1 MSKFTYQVVYDEDIG
16 YYYHTQNPIVSQS
29 VAWIYADLAE
39 FANPFLDII
48 PKNKYDIVMIY
59 PRFFEMLLGSDARI
73 KKQDERARQLRR
85 EIAEYDGRVR
95 GEGGGS
101 V

>member
-1 MSKFTYQVVYDEDIG
+1 MVHDEDIG

-29 VAWIYADLAE
+29 VAWIYSDLEE
-39 FANPFLDII
+39 FANPFLEII

-59 PRFFEMLLGSDARI
+59 PRFFELLLGSEARI
-73 KKQDERARQLRR
+73 KKQDERALQLRR
-85 EIAEYDGRVR
+85 EIAEYDGRLGSER
-95 GEGGGS
+95 GES